1 MTVLISPKALL
12 NFLKYFEMCVCFEIS
27 IARRHFMECRR
38 ERRSRDSIIKLLH
51 YFYNTFT
58 KLTLLTNVTNVTN
71 VIIIYTAPAIYTV
84 IIVLN
89 KESKN
94 VGKQQFFHTQIQH

>member
-1 MTVLISPKALL
+1 
-12 NFLKYFEMCVCFEIS
+12 
-27 IARRHFMECRR
+27 MECRR
-38 ERRSRDSIIKLLH
+38 ERRSRDSIVKLLH
-51 YFYNTFT
+51 YFYITFT
-58 KLTLLTNVTNVTN
+58 KLTLL
-71 VIIIYTAPAIYTV
+71 IYTAPAIYTV